1 VRADPSRRLVLT
13 AGAVSLAAAG
23 CKGLAALGRLP
34 GQAPGVTT
42 LDRVIAAEELMVAR
56 YQAALAGLPSTAR
69 ARPLVATVLADH
81 EAHLAQL
88 RSRLIVPRGSAFR
101 PRRRQPAA
109 PTLPAQPREILA
121 VLAGAERAAAASLLH
136 DVIAVPASLAQLLA
150 SIGAAEAAHV
160 VLLTR
165 PGLR

>member
-1 VRADPSRRLVLT
+1 
-13 AGAVSLAAAG
+13 
-23 CKGLAALGRLP
+23 
-34 GQAPGVTT
+34 
-42 LDRVIAAEELMVAR
+42 MVAR
-56 YQAALAGLPSTAR
+56 YEAALAGLPVAARPGR
-69 ARPLVATVLADH
+69 ARPLTPLIASVLADH

-88 RSRLIVPRGSAFR
+88 RSRLIVPRGSAYR
-101 PRRRQPAA
+101 PRRHQPAA

-121 VLAGAERAAAASLLH
+121 ALAGAERDAAASLLH

-150 SIGAAEAAHV
+150 SIGAAEAAHM